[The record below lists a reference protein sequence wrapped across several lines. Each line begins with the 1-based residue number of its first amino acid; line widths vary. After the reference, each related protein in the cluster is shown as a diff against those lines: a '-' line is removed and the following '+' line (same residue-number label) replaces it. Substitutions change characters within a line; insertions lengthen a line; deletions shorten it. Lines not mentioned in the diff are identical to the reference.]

1 MTVTKSLSLTF
12 FKPKKLTEIVLLIY
26 CTVYVPTQSADF
38 LFLFEELFFLCN
50 VYPLVPGIQYNGG
63 GVSIDNGAW
72 SLSKIFKI
80 IWNQTHNFLTFED
93 TIISEVHDIM
103 W

>member
-1 MTVTKSLSLTF
+1 MTITKSLSLTF
-12 FKPKKLTEIVLLIY
+12 FTPEIVHLIY
-26 CTVYVPTQSADF
+26 SIPTQSADF

-50 VYPLVPGIQYNGG
+50 VYPLVPGIQRG
-63 GVSIDNGAW
+63 GVNIDKGAW
-72 SLSKIFKI
+72 SLSKIFKNI
-80 IWNQTHNFLTFED
+80 LIPKHEFLTFED